1 MSPMKRGKMPNTR
14 ICFIRMAC
22 LVAALAAVNQCFAE
36 PPASTP
42 TEPIFGGLGT
52 HTRKVSTD
60 SETAQ
65 RYFNQGLAFL
75 YAFNHD
81 EAIRSFQAAAACD
94 PKCAMAYWGVAV
106 ANGPHINNP
115 AVDEAHAT
123 AAWKALT
130 QARSLAARAT
140 PLEAKLIDALGK
152 RYAQPQPKDRKPLDE
167 AYAQAMRKVWGS
179 DQDDA
184 DIGALTAEALMDLR
198 PWDQWTLDGKPQP
211 GTEEV
216 LSILDAVLAK
226 SPQHPLAL
234 HLLIHAVEASSHPER
249 ADEAADRLRDLEP
262 GLGHLVHMP
271 SHIDVRRGRWQQAIV
286 ANEKAIAADKAYR
299 QTVPD
304 QGFYRLYMAHNHHL
318 LAYAAMMQGQSK
330 LATEAIQEMF
340 AGIPEEFLKKSA
352 PMMDP
357 FLALPYELHMRFG
370 RWDAMLAEPKPKD
383 CFPITTALW
392 HFARGVAQAAKNNAG
407 EAKTEQSAFLEAV
420 NKVPKDAISGKNAAH
435 DVLGIAEKMLA
446 GEILYREGKT
456 EEALDAL
463 RQAVSREDK
472 LRYIEPPDWLQP
484 VRHALGAALMDA
496 GRHAEA
502 ESVFREDL
510 VRHPDNGW
518 SLYGL
523 AGSLRMQGKSDDAAT
538 AAALFEKAWKHAD
551 VRLSSSCFC
560 LQGKE

>member
-1 MSPMKRGKMPNTR
+1 MLTARLG
-14 ICFIRMAC
+14 FIRIAC
-22 LVAALAAVNQCFAE
+22 LTAALGGAAQAFAQSPSSKPSE
-36 PPASTP
+36 PFFA
-42 TEPIFGGLGT
+42 GLGS
-52 HTRKVSTD
+52 HTRKVTTD
-60 SETAQ
+60 SDTAQ

-81 EAIRSFQAAAACD
+81 EAIRSFEAAAACD
-94 PKCAMAYWGVAV
+94 PNCAMAYWGIAL

-115 AVDEAHAT
+115 AVDEVHAE

-130 QARSLAARAT
+130 QARSLADKAA
-140 PLEAKLIDALGK
+140 PAEAELIDALGK

-167 AYAQAMRKVWGS
+167 AYAQAMRKVWES
-179 DQDDA
+179 RADDA
-184 DIGALTAEALMDLR
+184 DIGALTAEAIMDLR

-211 GTEEV
+211 GTDEV
-216 LSILDAVLAK
+216 LGILDAVLAR

-234 HLLIHAVEASSHPER
+234 HLLIHAVEASAHPER

-286 ANEKAIAADKAYR
+286 ANQKAIAADKAYR
-299 QTVPD
+299 ETVPN

-330 LATEAIQEMF
+330 LATEAIQDMA
-340 AGIPEEFLKKSA
+340 AGIPEEFLKQSA
-352 PMMDP
+352 AMMDP
-357 FLALPYELHMRFG
+357 FLALPYELHLRFG
-370 RWDAMLAEPKPKD
+370 RWDAMLAEPKPKE

-392 HFARGVAQAAKNNAG
+392 HFARGVAQAARHHVA
-407 EAKTEQSAFLEAV
+407 EAKAEQSAFRTAV
-420 NKVPKDAISGKNAAH
+420 SAVPRDALAGKNRAH
-435 DVLGIAEKMLA
+435 DVLGVADRMLA

-456 EEALDAL
+456 EEALAAL
-463 RQAVSREDK
+463 REAVNREDK

-496 GRHAEA
+496 GRYADA

-510 VRHPDNGW
+510 ARHPENGW

-523 AGSLRMQGKSDDAAT
+523 AGSLRLQGKREDAAV
-538 AAALFEKAWKHAD
+538 AASQFEKAWKYAD
-551 VRLSSSCFC
+551 VKLSSSCFC